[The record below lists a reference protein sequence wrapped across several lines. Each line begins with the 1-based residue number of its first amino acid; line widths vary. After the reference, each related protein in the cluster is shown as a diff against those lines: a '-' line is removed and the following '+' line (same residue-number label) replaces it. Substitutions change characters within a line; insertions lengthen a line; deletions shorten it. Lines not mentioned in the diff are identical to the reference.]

1 MMIKILKNA
10 IANFMT
16 MNPQFDFDGI
26 DIETIAKQDQG
37 SVGNFITNVVRK
49 LGVDARSII
58 LAIAPIILRI
68 SINVLVLDL
77 LDKESVLFFFI
88 LIKYYFFPWFL
99 G

>member
-1 MMIKILKNA
+1 MIKILKNA

-77 LDKESVLFFFI
+77 LDKESVLFFLF
-88 LIKYYFFPWFL
+88 
-99 G
+99 